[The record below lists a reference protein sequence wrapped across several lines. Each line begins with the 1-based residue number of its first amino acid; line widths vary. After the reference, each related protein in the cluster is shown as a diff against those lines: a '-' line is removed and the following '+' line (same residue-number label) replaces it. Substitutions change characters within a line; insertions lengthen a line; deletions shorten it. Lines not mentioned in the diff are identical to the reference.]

1 MSFLHILTLLSGI
14 ALFLFGMTL
23 MGDSLNNIAGNKL
36 QVVLYKLAGSK
47 KMAILLGAAV
57 TAVIQSSSATSI
69 MVVGFVNSGVM
80 KVTGGISIILGAILG
95 TSITGW
101 VVSLGNIAG
110 NGIASILSTTTIT
123 AFVAIIGIIP
133 YFFLK
138 KKSTYKD
145 IGSILMGFAVLM
157 YGMSIMSS
165 AVSPLRNS
173 PVFINFITSFENP
186 VFGILF
192 GLLFTTIIQSSS
204 ATVGILQTLSLTGSI
219 SFSIAFP
226 ILVGIGIGAAVP
238 VLLSALSAT
247 NRGKRTAFSYL
258 AICAISG
265 LAITV
270 IYYILNAF
278 VGFKIQNK
286 ILTVVDIALL
296 NTIYRLVI
304 VILTAPFINVL
315 EKYLSKFFPDDKSA
329 LEEESDFAR
338 LDDRLLKNPAV
349 ALEQCKAVTFE
360 MANRARLNL
369 ENAFNLERNYDE
381 ATFKKI
387 EQMEDSIDRYDDKI
401 STYLMKLTSQKLTD
415 NQTKETSKY
424 LHAITDFERI
434 GDHAMNIAQTFKK
447 MNEKAVSFSNLA
459 QKESDILISAI
470 REIFEATLKC
480 FYENDYVT
488 AVRVEP
494 FEELIDEICDK
505 MKFNHVE
512 RLHSGICKL
521 DQGFPFLD
529 LVTDCERI
537 SDHCSNIAIAL
548 IELKINKLNAHEY
561 ALTLK
566 EKQSEEFSEY
576 YEMYAEKYQ
585 I

>member
-1 MSFLHILTLLSGI
+1 MSFLYVLTLLSGI

-23 MGDSLNNIAGNKL
+23 MGDSLNNVAGNKL
-36 QVVLYKLAGSK
+36 QVVLYKLAGST
-47 KMAILLGAAV
+47 KMAILLGALV

-110 NGIASILSTTTIT
+110 DGIASILSTSTIT
-123 AFVAIIGIIP
+123 ALVAVIGIVP

-138 KKSTYKD
+138 KKGAYKD

-173 PVFINFITSFENP
+173 PVFINLITSFENP
-186 VFGILF
+186 IFGILF

-204 ATVGILQTLSLTGSI
+204 AAVGILQTLSLTGAI
-219 SFSIAFP
+219 SFAIAFP

-238 VLLSALSAT
+238 VLLSALSVS

-265 LAITV
+265 LVIAI

-278 VGFKIQNK
+278 IGFGIQNK

-296 NTIYRLVI
+296 NTIYRLII
-304 VILTAPFINVL
+304 VILTAPFIKVF
-315 EKYLSKFFPDDKSA
+315 EKYLSRFFPDDKIA
-329 LEEESDFAR
+329 LEEEADFAR
-338 LDDRLLKNPAV
+338 LDDGLLKNTAV

-360 MANRARLNL
+360 MANRTRLNL
-369 ENAFNLERNYDE
+369 ENALKLAEKYDE
-381 ATFKKI
+381 AIYKKI
-387 EQMEDSIDRYDDKI
+387 EQLEDSVDRYDDRL
-401 STYLMKLTSQKLTD
+401 STYLMKITSQKL
-415 NQTKETSKY
+415 NKAQAKETSKY
-424 LHAITDFERI
+424 LHSITDLERI
-434 GDHAMNIAQTFKK
+434 SDHAMNIAETFKK
-447 MNEKAVSFSNLA
+447 INEKNISFSA
-459 QKESDILISAI
+459 QAQNEANVLFSAI
-470 REIFEATLKC
+470 QEIFATTLKC
-480 FYENDYVT
+480 FNENDYVT
-488 AVRVEP
+488 AIRVEP

-512 RLHSGICKL
+512 RLHSGVCNL
-521 DQGFPFLD
+521 DQGFPFID

-548 IELKINKLNAHEY
+548 IELKTDKLEAHEY

-566 EKQSEEFSEY
+566 EKQSEEFSKY